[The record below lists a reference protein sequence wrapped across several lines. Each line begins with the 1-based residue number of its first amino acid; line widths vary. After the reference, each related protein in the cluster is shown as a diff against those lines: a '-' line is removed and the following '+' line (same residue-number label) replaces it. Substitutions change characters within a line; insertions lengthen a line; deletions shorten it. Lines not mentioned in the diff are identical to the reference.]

1 MYNTFGYEG
10 GAVARACDELNRM
23 EQRIKELCTSKE
35 FKNEKSKKARDERL
49 YVCNLICD
57 DADAV
62 LYK

>member
-1 MYNTFGYEG
+1 MYNTYGYEG

-23 EQRIKELCTSKE
+23 EQRIKELCTSKK
-35 FKNEKSKKARDERL
+35 FKNEKSKRARDERL
-49 YVCNLICD
+49 YVCNLIAD